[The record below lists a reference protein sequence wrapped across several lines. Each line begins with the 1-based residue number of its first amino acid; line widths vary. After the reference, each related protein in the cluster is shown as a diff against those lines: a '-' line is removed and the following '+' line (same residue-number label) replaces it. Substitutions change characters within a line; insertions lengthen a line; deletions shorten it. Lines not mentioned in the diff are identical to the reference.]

1 MKSLTAKQLK
11 QLYLRFFKEKGH
23 AILPSASLIPEND
36 PTVLFTTAGMHPL
49 VPFLMGQPHPLGKR
63 LANAQKCIRTQDIDE
78 VGDETHTTFFEM
90 MGNWSL
96 GDYFKEEAIRMSH
109 EFLLSKDWLGLDP
122 QRLSVTCFTGDA
134 DAPKDE
140 EAAAIWM
147 KLGLPKERIVLLP
160 KKDNWWGPAGNTGPC
175 GPDTEMFYWAPNDIP
190 APKTFDPKDKKWVEI
205 WNDVFLQYNKNKAG
219 KYEQL
224 KMKNVDTGLGLER
237 VTMILQGKTNIF
249 EIELFKPVIE
259 TISSLSGQGINDG
272 NRRSFRIIADH
283 MRAATF
289 ILGDE
294 KGIVPSNVDQGYILR
309 RYIRRSVRHGRL
321 LGIENNFCK
330 DVAGMIIDIHKADY
344 PELEK
349 NKQFVLK
356 ELDKEE
362 IRFKETLDTGIRYFN
377 KIADEKKAVSGKD
390 AFLLF
395 QSHGFPVEM
404 TKELMQEK
412 GIKLGAGFDKEYEGE
427 FQRHQELSRLATEKK
442 FSSGLADT
450 RAETIKLHT
459 ATHLLHAALKKVLG
473 DKVNQKGS
481 NITAERLRF
490 DFSYDQK
497 LTPEQVKQVEDL
509 VNDAIKR
516 KLTVIK
522 GEMTLDKAKAEGA
535 IALFAGKYDEKVSV
549 YSAGDFSKEVC
560 TGPHVGNTSEL
571 GHFRILKEESVAAG
585 VRRIKAIVAPEPEPK
600 YMSH

>member
-1 MKSLTAKQLK
+1 MKSLTARQLK
-11 QLYLRFFKEKGH
+11 ELYLQFFKDKGH
-23 AILPSASLIPEND
+23 AIIPSASLIPEND

-49 VPFLMGQPHPLGKR
+49 VPYLMGQPHPLGKR
-63 LANAQKCIRTQDIDE
+63 LANAQKCISTQDIDE
-78 VGDETHTTFFEM
+78 VGDETHTTCFIM

-96 GDYFKEEAIRMSH
+96 GDYFKDESIAMSR
-109 EFLLSKDWLGLDP
+109 EFLLSESWLGLD
-122 QRLSVTCFTGDA
+122 QKRLAVTCFEGDA

-140 EAAAIWM
+140 EAARIWLS
-147 KLGLPKERIVLLP
+147 LGVPEERIAFMP

-175 GPDTEMFYWAPNDIP
+175 GPDTEIFYWSPNDIP
-190 APKTFDPKDKKWVEI
+190 APAEFDPSDKRWVEI
-205 WNDVFLQYNKNKAG
+205 WNNVFMQYNKNKEG
-219 KYEQL
+219 RYEPLAQ
-224 KMKNVDTGLGLER
+224 KNVDTGLGLER
-237 VTMILQGKTNIF
+237 VAMILQGKTSIF
-249 EIELFKPVIE
+249 ETEVFRPTIERI
-259 TISSLSGQGINDG
+259 ISVSGQQVTKG
-272 NRRSFRIIADH
+272 NQKSFRVIADH
-283 MRAATF
+283 LRAATF

-309 RYIRRSVRHGRL
+309 RYIRRAVRHGRL
-321 LGIENNFCK
+321 LGIEKNFCK
-330 DVAGMIIDIHKADY
+330 DVAETVISSQSADY

-349 NKQFVLK
+349 NKQFVFK

-362 IRFKETLDTGIRYFN
+362 TRFKETLDAGIKLFN
-377 KIADEKKAVSGKD
+377 RMAEEKKSISGKD

-412 GIKLGAGFDKEYEGE
+412 GIGIGPDFDKDFETDY
-427 FQRHQELSRLATEKK
+427 QRHQELSRLATEKK

-450 RAETIKLHT
+450 QAETIKLHT

-473 DKVNQKGS
+473 PNVNQKGS

-490 DFSYDQK
+490 DFSYEQK
-497 LTPEQVKQVEDL
+497 MTSEQIKQVEDL

-516 KLTVIK
+516 KLPILRE
-522 GEMTLDKAKAEGA
+522 EMSIEDAKANGA
-535 IALFAGKYDEKVSV
+535 TALFTGKYGEKVSV
-549 YSAGDFSKEVC
+549 YTAGDFSKEVC
-560 TGPHVGNTSEL
+560 TGPHVSNTSEL

-585 VRRIKAIVAPEPEPK
+585 VRRIKAIVAPEPQER

>member
-1 MKSLTAKQLK
+1 MKSLTASQLK
-11 QLYLRFFKEKGH
+11 ELYLQFFKGKGH
-23 AILPSASLIPEND
+23 AIIPSASLMPEND

-49 VPFLMGQPHPLGKR
+49 VPYLMGQPHPLGKR

-78 VGDETHTTFFEM
+78 VGDETHTTCFIM

-96 GDYFKEEAIRMSH
+96 GDYFKEESISMSR
-109 EFLLSKDWLGLDP
+109 EFLISESWLGLDP
-122 QRLSVTCFTGDA
+122 KRLAVTCFAGDA

-140 EAAAIWM
+140 EAARIWLS
-147 KLGLPKERIVLLP
+147 LGVPEERIAFMP

-175 GPDTEMFYWAPNDIP
+175 GPDTEIFYWSPNDIP
-190 APKTFDPKDKKWVEI
+190 APTVFDPSDKRWVEI
-205 WNDVFLQYNKNKAG
+205 WNNVFMQYNKNKEG
-219 KYEQL
+219 KYEPLAQ
-224 KMKNVDTGLGLER
+224 KNVDTGLGLER
-237 VTMILQGKTNIF
+237 VTMILQGKTSIF
-249 EIELFKPVIE
+249 EIEVFKPIME
-259 TISSLSGQGINDG
+259 KISAISGQKITND
-272 NRRSFRIIADH
+272 NQKSFRVIADH
-283 MRAATF
+283 LRAASF

-309 RYIRRSVRHGRL
+309 RYIRRAVRHGRL
-321 LGIENNFCK
+321 LGIENNFCR
-330 DVAGMIIDIHKADY
+330 DVAEMVIANHSSDY

-349 NKQFVLK
+349 NKQFVFK

-362 IRFKETLDTGIRYFN
+362 TRFKETLDAGIKLFN
-377 KIADEKKAVSGKD
+377 KMAEEKKSISGKD

-412 GIKLGAGFDKEYEGE
+412 GIGIGQEFDKEFDTDY
-427 FQRHQELSRLATEKK
+427 QRHQELSRLATEKK

-450 RAETIKLHT
+450 RAETVKLHT

-473 DKVNQKGS
+473 PNVNQKGS

-497 LTPEQVKQVEDL
+497 MTPEQIKQVEDI

-516 KLTVIK
+516 KLPITRE
-522 GEMTLDKAKAEGA
+522 EMSIEDAKAQGA
-535 IALFAGKYDEKVSV
+535 TALFTGKYGEKVSV
-549 YSAGDFSKEVC
+549 YTAGDFSKEVC
-560 TGPHVGNTSEL
+560 TGPHVSNTSEL

-585 VRRIKAIVAPEPEPK
+585 VRRIKAIVAPEPQER

>member
-1 MKSLTAKQLK
+1 MRSLTARQLK
-11 QLYLRFFKEKGH
+11 QLYLQFFKGKGH
-23 AILPSASLIPEND
+23 AIIPSASLIPEND
-36 PTVLFTTAGMHPL
+36 PTVLLTTAGMHPL

-63 LANAQKCIRTQDIDE
+63 LANAQKCVRTQDIDE

-96 GDYFKEEAIRMSH
+96 GDYFKEEAIQMSH
-109 EFLLSKDWLGLDP
+109 EFLLSKEWLGLDP
-122 QRLSVTCFTGDA
+122 QRLSVTCFVGDA

-140 EAAAIWM
+140 EAAGIWM
-147 KLGLPKERIVLLP
+147 KLGLPKERIAFLP
-160 KKDNWWGPAGNTGPC
+160 KKDNWWGPAGSTGPC
-175 GPDTEMFYWAPNDIP
+175 GPDTEMFYWTPNDIP
-190 APKTFDPKDKKWVEI
+190 PPKVYDPNDKRWVEI
-205 WNDVFLQYNKNKAG
+205 WNDVFLQYNKNKEG
-219 KYEQL
+219 RYETL
-224 KMKNVDTGLGLER
+224 RMRNVDTGLGLER

-249 EIELFKPVIE
+249 DIELFKPVIE
-259 TISSLSGQGINDG
+259 KIGSLSGQEINEG
-272 NRRSFRIIADH
+272 NKRSFRIIADH

-294 KGIVPSNVDQGYILR
+294 KGIAPSNVDQGYILR

-321 LGIENNFCK
+321 LGIEENFCK
-330 DVAGMIIDIHKADY
+330 DVAGIIIDVHKGDF
-344 PELEK
+344 PELER
-349 NKQFVLK
+349 NKQFVLT

-362 IRFKETLDTGIRYFN
+362 ARFKETLDAGIRFFN
-377 KIADEKKAVSGKD
+377 KMADEKRALSGKD

-412 GIKLGAGFDKEYEGE
+412 GLQLGASFDREFDEE

-442 FSSGLADT
+442 FKSGLADT
-450 RAETIKLHT
+450 QTETIKLHT

-473 DKVNQKGS
+473 SDVNQKGS
-481 NITAERLRF
+481 NITVERLRF
-490 DFSYDQK
+490 DFSYGQK
-497 LTPEQVKQVEDL
+497 VTPEQLKQVEDM
-509 VNDAIKR
+509 VNEAIKR
-516 KLTVIK
+516 KMPVTRE
-522 GEMTLDKAKAEGA
+522 EMTIEEAKGKGA
-535 IALFAGKYDEKVSV
+535 IALFAGKYGEKVSV

-560 TGPHVGNTSEL
+560 TGPHVSNTAEL

-585 VRRIKAIVAPEPEPK
+585 VRRIKAIVAPEPEEK